1 MEYNSNKPIY
11 LQIAD
16 TLCDKILLGEWKE
29 GERIP
34 SVRELGGSM
43 GVNPNT
49 IVRVYD
55 YLQTIDIIYNKR
67 GIGYFVKDNA
77 KNEINKMQRLQFFK
91 EFVPEIA
98 KKIQLL
104 GITEEEL
111 SSHIR
116 QYIHKQ

>member
-29 GERIP
+29 EERIP

-55 YLQTIDIIYNKR
+55 YLQSMDIIYNKR
-67 GIGYFVKDNA
+67 GIGYFVKDKA
-77 KNEINKMQRLQFFK
+77 KEEINKMQRAQFFK
-91 EFVPEIA
+91 EYVPQIA
-98 KKIQLL
+98 RKMQLL
-104 GITEEEL
+104 GITEDEL
-111 SSHIR
+111 LKEMYS
-116 QYIHKQ
+116 YING